1 MKTNRVWIEIVML
14 ATAIACALALLF
26 ATLGAAAGVAAG
38 EVSVRQ
44 QAPAIKQVPAAATDH
59 AYDHAYE
66 GMVTCSRCGAKH
78 SAALGQTATTCVR
91 LCMHG
96 GAQFALVDADMT
108 YLLDGDLSV
117 LNKLAGRRAHVVGEL
132 HGRTIRISSVAAT

>member
-1 MKTNRVWIEIVML
+1 MKTNRVWIEIVMF

-44 QAPAIKQVPAAATDH
+44 QAPAIKQVPAATDR
-59 AYDHAYE
+59 AYE

-78 SAALGQTATTCVR
+78 SAALGQTATTCIR

-117 LNKLAGRRAHVVGEL
+117 LNKLAGRRAHVVGAL

>member
-44 QAPAIKQVPAAATDH
+44 QAPAIKQVPAAT
-59 AYDHAYE
+59 DHAYE

-78 SAALGQTATTCVR
+78 SAALGQTATTCIR

-117 LNKLAGRRAHVVGEL
+117 LNKLAGRRAHVVGAL
-132 HGRTIRISSVAAT
+132 HGKTIRISSVAAT